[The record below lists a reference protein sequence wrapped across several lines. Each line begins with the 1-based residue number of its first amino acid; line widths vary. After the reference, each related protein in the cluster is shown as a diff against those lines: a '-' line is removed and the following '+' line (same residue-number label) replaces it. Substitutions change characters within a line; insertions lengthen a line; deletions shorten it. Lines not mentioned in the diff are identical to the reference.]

1 MNAAAWQRFAFFCFA
16 RLKIGTPNPISFWA
30 FRVFSSAQNSRT
42 VLVLQTDETTRITY
56 SVLREAQPRNARDLR
71 RLRALA
77 VAALFRRQRAPQLH
91 APRWS
96 RAMSARTGW
105 KRTAD
110 GRMMRSES
118 AEDVMEQDQP
128 SMLLDRV
135 PAHVLRE
142 VFGFLGDSDLAR
154 AEATCATFRQA
165 SRSESLWRDKLAD
178 KLGDQAKIVLPETLP
193 HERCVRARRRLR
205 PHRISSLFFSPP
217 RQRPSRNAT
226 RADLLLVARAGTTTA
241 KSWRSPPGRPCS
253 SSG

>member
-1 MNAAAWQRFAFFCFA
+1 
-16 RLKIGTPNPISFWA
+16 
-30 FRVFSSAQNSRT
+30 
-42 VLVLQTDETTRITY
+42 
-56 SVLREAQPRNARDLR
+56 
-71 RLRALA
+71 
-77 VAALFRRQRAPQLH
+77 
-91 APRWS
+91 
-96 RAMSARTGW
+96 MSARTGW

-178 KLGDQAKIVLPETLP
+178 KLGDQAKIVLPEKLP

-205 PHRISSLFFSPP
+205 RHRISSLFFSHRGSGRVAPH
-217 RQRPSRNAT
+217 T
-226 RADLLLVARAGTTTA
+226 R
-241 KSWRSPPGRPCS
+241 
-253 SSG
+253 